1 MKLKSKIGFFRLQMV
16 CNRDCK
22 FESLS
27 TNDTAVVGRVMK
39 KALPEHAKLSKES
52 KVCIQECVSEFIS
65 FITSQAIDRC
75 KVEKRKTLNGE
86 DILWAMF
93 TLGFENYSETLKIYL
108 AKYREYEQQEAEKRP
123 PRRPRRKS
131 RPQAATTDYE
141 SEEFYSEDISPGN
154 SDVPSDP
161 NQAPLPL
168 PVDNPEFKYDYQEPG
183 FANYSLSQ
191 RSSIN
196 NYLILPTS
204 RSMSSQKNSED
215 DNELPNF
222 DEFVDRI

>member
-1 MKLKSKIGFFRLQMV
+1 MK
-16 CNRDCK
+16 C
-22 FESLS
+22 
-27 TNDTAVVGRVMK
+27 
-39 KALPEHAKLSKES
+39 ALPTHAKLSKES

-86 DILWAMF
+86 DILWAMY

-123 PRRPRRKS
+123 ARKS
-131 RPQAATTDYE
+131 RRKPRAQQSREYE

-154 SDVPSDP
+154 SDVPSD
-161 NQAPLPL
+161 AHGASLPL
-168 PVDNPEFKYDYQEPG
+168 ASDNSEFKYDYQEPG

-196 NYLILPTS
+196 NYLIMPTS
-204 RSMSSQKNSED
+204 RSVSSQKNSED
-215 DNELPNF
+215 DNDLPNF